1 MLRHGPKSRKSSMQ
15 LSFKNDYVLETDT
28 TAELKVGDTVL
39 VYDTNKELWCRE
51 AVVCEVR
58 PSGRSYIVQECKTG
72 RKLLRSRRHLRREK
86 GLTKRVNLHSNP
98 YCEKG
103 DVSAGKECRAVAVTQ
118 PGMHLNAGHRSLKEV
133 REGSDSSPSPTTRG
147 STPSPSPLPSPPATA
162 STTASTPRKVRFLI
176 GTKRK

>member
-1 MLRHGPKSRKSSMQ
+1 MLRNGPKSRKSSMQ

-28 TAELKVGDTVL
+28 TAELKVDDTVL
-39 VYDTNKELWCRE
+39 VYDTNKGLWCRE
-51 AVVCEVR
+51 ATVCEVR

-86 GLTKRVNLHSNP
+86 GLAKRVNLHSNP
-98 YCEKG
+98 YCKRG
-103 DVSAGKECRAVAVTQ
+103 DVSAGKECRAVGVTQ
-118 PGMHLNAGHRSLKEV
+118 PSMHAGHRSLKGV
-133 REGSDSSPSPTTRG
+133 REGSNTSPSPTTRG
-147 STPSPSPLPSPPATA
+147 STSPPSPLPSPPATA